1 MVAENVTATEFSTSD
16 ITSEVKVAEVVAL
29 YEEGRSSVGVAKI
42 ITKTDDIEET
52 SDKNVYIYPN
62 PAKDVVKISSISGH
76 SSIVIIYN
84 VMGMKVDEIEMNSDN
99 IEVNIS
105 DYERGIYFFNVE
117 GEVVKVIKN

>member
-1 MVAENVTATEFSTSD
+1 M
-16 ITSEVKVAEVVAL
+16 
-29 YEEGRSSVGVAKI
+29 
-42 ITKTDDIEET
+42 
-52 SDKNVYIYPN
+52 
-62 PAKDVVKISSISGH
+62 VKISSISGH